1 MARYSE
7 AFKSRAVARL
17 LPPEAALPEVV
28 ATETGILVGTLLR
41 WQDSVSAGSARG
53 RTLPNAARFDA
64 VIATDGMNESSK
76 NAWCREH
83 GVYPAEL
90 AQWRTSA
97 AAALA
102 EPATLHASASTQQS
116 RQDKRRIKELERDIN
131 RKNAALA
138 ETTALLVLAKKL
150 SVIFQVG
157 ADA

>member
-7 AFKSRAVARL
+7 TFKGRAVARL
-17 LPPEAALPEVV
+17 LPPEAASPEVV
-28 ATETGILVGTLLR
+28 ARETGILVGTLLR
-41 WQDSVSAGSARG
+41 WQGSVSALSALG
-53 RTLPNAARFDA
+53 RTMPTAARFDA
-64 VIATDGMNESSK
+64 VIATDAMNESSK

-97 AAALA
+97 TAALA
-102 EPATLHASASTQQS
+102 DPAPLHACASTQQT
-116 RQDKRRIKELERDIN
+116 RQDKKRIKELERDIN

>member
-7 AFKSRAVARL
+7 AFKNRAVARL
-17 LPPEAALPEVV
+17 LPPEESTPEVV
-28 ATETGILVGTLLR
+28 ARETGIGVGTLLR
-41 WQDSVSAGSARG
+41 WQGGSLAVSARG
-53 RTLPNAARFDA
+53 RTLPAAARFDA
-64 VIATDGMNESSK
+64 VVATAGMNESSK

-90 AQWRTSA
+90 AQWLTSA

-102 EPATLHASASTQQS
+102 DPEPIRAGNSTQQT
-116 RQDKRRIKELERDIN
+116 RQDKKRIKELERDIH

>member
-7 AFKSRAVARL
+7 AFKNKALARL
-17 LPPEAALPEVV
+17 LPPEAASPEVV
-28 ATETGILVGTLLR
+28 AREAGILVGTLLR
-41 WQDSVSAGSARG
+41 WQGSAPAVSARG
-53 RTLPNAARFDA
+53 RTLPAAARFDA
-64 VIATDGMNESSK
+64 VIATAGMNESGK

-90 AQWRTSA
+90 AQWLASA
-97 AAALA
+97 EAALTV
-102 EPATLHASASTQQS
+102 PAQMHASASSQQT
-116 RQDKRRIKELERDIN
+116 RQDKKRIKELERDIN

-150 SVIFQVG
+150 SVIFQEG

>member
-7 AFKSRAVARL
+7 AFKNKAVARL
-17 LPPEAALPEVV
+17 LPPEESTPELV
-28 ATETGILVGTLLR
+28 ARETGIGVGTLLR
-41 WQDSVSAGSARG
+41 WQGGSPSVPARG
-53 RTLPNAARFDA
+53 RALTAAARFDA
-64 VIATDGMNESSK
+64 VIVTAGMNESNK

-83 GVYPAEL
+83 GVYPGEL
-90 AQWRTSA
+90 AQWLTSA
-97 AAALA
+97 AGALTDT
-102 EPATLHASASTQQS
+102 EPMRASASTQQT
-116 RQDKRRIKELERDIN
+116 RQDKKRIKELERDIN